1 MEEKDYKKEFEELQK
16 KFDRLSEDYDKRYK
30 ENYELNRTVND
41 LRSTN
46 EKLLTTVKN
55 LSEALASR

>member
-16 KFDRLSEDYDKRYK
+16 KFDKLSDDYDKRYK

-41 LRSTN
+41 LRNTN

>member
-16 KFDRLSEDYDKRYK
+16 KFDKLSDDYNKRYQD
-30 ENYELNRTVND
+30 NYELSRIVND

-46 EKLLTTVKN
+46 EKLLITVKN
-55 LSEALASR
+55 LSEALARQ

>member
-16 KFDRLSEDYDKRYK
+16 KFDKLSDDYNKCYQD
-30 ENYELNRTVND
+30 NYELNRTVND

-46 EKLLTTVKN
+46 EKLLITVKN
-55 LSEALASR
+55 LSESLACR

>member
-16 KFDRLSEDYDKRYK
+16 KFDKLSEDYNKRYQD
-30 ENYELNRTVND
+30 NYELNRTVND

-46 EKLLTTVKN
+46 EKLLITVKN
-55 LSEALASR
+55 LSEALTSR

>member
-46 EKLLTTVKN
+46 EKLLITVKN

>member
-46 EKLLTTVKN
+46 EKLLITVEN
-55 LSEALASR
+55 LSEALANR

>member
-16 KFDRLSEDYDKRYK
+16 KFDKLSDDYNKRYQD
-30 ENYELNRTVND
+30 NYELNRTIND

-46 EKLLTTVKN
+46 EKLLITVKN

>member
-16 KFDRLSEDYDKRYK
+16 KFDKLSDDYNKRYQD
-30 ENYELNRTVND
+30 NYELNRTVND

-46 EKLLTTVKN
+46 EKLLITVKN

>member
-16 KFDRLSEDYDKRYK
+16 KFDRLSDDYDKRYK

-41 LRSTN
+41 LRSAN

>member
-30 ENYELNRTVND
+30 ENYELNITVND
-41 LRSTN
+41 LRNTN
-46 EKLLTTVKN
+46 EKLLITVKN